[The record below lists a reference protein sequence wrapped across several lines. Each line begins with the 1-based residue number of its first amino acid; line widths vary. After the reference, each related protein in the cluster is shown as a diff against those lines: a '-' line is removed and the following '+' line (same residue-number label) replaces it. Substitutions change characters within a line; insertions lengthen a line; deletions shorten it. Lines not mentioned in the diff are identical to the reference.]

1 MSRSRKH
8 VPISK
13 DNSRGSKNAKKR
25 ANRKVRRTKIED
37 LPLKG
42 SGYKKLFCQY
52 DIHDFVSYWSWEQAL
67 SWYNKI
73 EPNHFIKKKYPTEEK
88 FYIHWYQEMI
98 AK

>member
-25 ANRKVRRTKIED
+25 ANRKVRHTKIED

-42 SGYKKLFCQY
+42 SSYKKYYCQY
-52 DIHDFVSYWSWEQAL
+52 NIHDWISFWSWEQAL
-67 SWYNKI
+67 NWYRTTNN
-73 EPNHFIKKKYPTEEK
+73 EYMKKKYPTEK
-88 FYIHWYQEMI
+88 DFYIHWYQEMI

>member
-8 VPISK
+8 IPIVK
-13 DNSRGSKNAKKR
+13 DNSRGSKSAKKR
-25 ANRKVRRTKIED
+25 ANRKVRRTKMED

-52 DIHDFVSYWSWEQAL
+52 DIHDWISYWSWQEAL
-67 SWYNKI
+67 NYWQTTKN
-73 EPNHFIKKKYPTEEK
+73 EWIKKKYPTKEK
-88 FYIHWYQEMI
+88 FYIHWYKEMI

>member
-8 VPISK
+8 TPIVK

-25 ANRKVRRTKIED
+25 ANKKVRRTKIKN

-52 DIHDFVSYWSWEQAL
+52 DIHDFVSYWNWQEAL
-67 SWYNKI
+67 NYWQTTKNEWI
-73 EPNHFIKKKYPTEEK
+73 RRKYPTEEK
-88 FYIHWYQEMI
+88 FYIHWYKEMLS
-98 AK
+98 K